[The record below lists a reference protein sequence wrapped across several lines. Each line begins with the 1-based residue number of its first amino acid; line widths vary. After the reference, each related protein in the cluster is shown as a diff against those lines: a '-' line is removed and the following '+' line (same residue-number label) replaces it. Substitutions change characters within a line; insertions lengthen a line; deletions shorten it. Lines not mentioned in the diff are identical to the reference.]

1 MPDNSDDKILE
12 CAIAG
17 RCNAILTFNI
27 KDFPKGIT
35 DQYNLTAMTPGEFIR
50 YGGLK

>member
-17 RCNAILTFNI
+17 RCNAILTFNA
-27 KDFPKGIT
+27 KDFPEEVLKEYGLVAMSPGDFLKG
-35 DQYNLTAMTPGEFIR
+35 
-50 YGGLK
+50 GGLR